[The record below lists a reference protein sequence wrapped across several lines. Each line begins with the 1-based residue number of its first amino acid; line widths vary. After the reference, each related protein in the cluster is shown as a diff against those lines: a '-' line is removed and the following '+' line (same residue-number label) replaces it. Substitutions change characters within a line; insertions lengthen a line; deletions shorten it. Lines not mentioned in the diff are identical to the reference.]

1 MRSGKVSNQ
10 EEDEVSPSTGP
21 GNTGRTVSAVILGV
35 IALVFIVVGIIYL
48 AEPAGSLPSI
58 LGHETTLLHGKQVP
72 STGHR
77 PLRAAGSL
85 IVGVV
90 FAVGAWFALKYKG
103 RTVTPAGAASKEPAA
118 R

>member
-1 MRSGKVSNQ
+1 MSGSG
-10 EEDEVSPSTGP
+10 SS
-21 GNTGRTVSAVILGV
+21 TGRTASAVVLGV

-48 AEPAGSLPSI
+48 AEPAGSLPGF
-58 LGHETTLLHGKQVP
+58 LGHATTLVHGKQVP
-72 STGHR
+72 STGHH

-103 RTVTPAGAASKEPAA
+103 KTVTPAGSASKEPAA